1 MENIKSIINEMGFYS
16 DSINRVTNFKND
28 LGMDSLDV
36 VELSVLIE
44 NYYNITID
52 DDSLFSVN
60 TMEDLMIILE
70 NKNN

>member
-1 MENIKSIINEMGFYS
+1 MGFYS